1 MTVSIQTITD
11 EYLKTRFNEVK
22 TPRLVSIDA
31 SKVTHQLQTT
41 AIPTKY
47 GVLSIGVITYD
58 KVDTDEQMDKAN
70 FIRLASLNGQF
81 FEF

>member
-11 EYLKTRFNEVK
+11 QYLKSRFNQIK
-22 TPRLVSIDA
+22 TPKLVNIDA

-41 AIPTKY
+41 AIPTEY
-47 GVLSIGVITYD
+47 GVLSVGVITYD
-58 KVDTDEQMDKAN
+58 KVDTDEQMEQAN